1 LDTISIALLV
11 TIVVLLI
18 VVLTDRGRTESYS
31 ARPPLPRWLIWG
43 IRLAIFLALGRIVY
57 YLLIQR
63 GYL

>member
-1 LDTISIALLV
+1 V
-11 TIVVLLI
+11 TIVVLLV

-31 ARPPLPRWLIWG
+31 ARPPLPRWLIWS